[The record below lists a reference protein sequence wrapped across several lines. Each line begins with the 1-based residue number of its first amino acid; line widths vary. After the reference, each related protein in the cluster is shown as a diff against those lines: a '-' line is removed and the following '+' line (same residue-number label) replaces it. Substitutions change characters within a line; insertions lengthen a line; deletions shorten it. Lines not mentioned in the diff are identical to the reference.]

1 MRGRLRIVP
10 YFLAGLGIAYSLMVV
25 AAWALQDRIIYP
37 APPPASPDVHG
48 VERVTYRTADGLD
61 LHAGWI
67 APRDGMPTLV
77 AFHGNGENWQSSVA
91 TLRKVTRA
99 GYGLLAAEYRGYDG
113 NPGVPSEEGLYLDGR
128 AALAFAASRGVA
140 PDNVVLV
147 GGSLGSGVA
156 VQLATEI
163 PARAMILVAPFDS
176 LTDTAARALPW
187 LPVRSLLGRRYDNI
201 AKIGALDLPVLI
213 VHGDEDSVVLLEQA
227 ERLAARL
234 PEAKLV
240 VRKGQGHDIVTDPS
254 MRDEILYFLS
264 SSLER

>member
-10 YFLAGLGIAYSLMVV
+10 YFLAGLGIAYGLVV
-25 AAWALQDRIIYP
+25 LAAWTLQDRIIYP
-37 APPPASPDVHG
+37 APPPGSPDVHG
-48 VERVTYRTADGLD
+48 VAMVSYKTADGLD

-67 APRDGMPTLV
+67 APRDGLPTLV

-91 TLRKVTRA
+91 TLRKVTQA

-113 NPGVPSEEGLYLDGR
+113 NPGTPSEEGLYLDGR
-128 AALAFAASRGVA
+128 AALNFAATQGVA

-163 PARAMILVAPFDS
+163 PARALILVAPFDS

-201 AKIGALDLPVLI
+201 AKIGRLDLPVLI

-227 ERLAARL
+227 QRLAAGL
-234 PEAKLV
+234 PEADLV
-240 VRKGQGHDIVTDPS
+240 VREGQGHEIVTDPGI
-254 MRDEILYFLS
+254 RDEILYFLS
-264 SSLER
+264 SIPKL